1 MSELSTELGEFLF
14 KFLQHASFFV
24 IIFRFI
30 GALKRIITYGILLL
44 TLTLVNNIVIG
55 QVVTNRQEVH
65 AKIDSAKTTFK
76 TNPILALEQVEEAI
90 TSAVKLGYQ
99 YELADAYLTLGG
111 FNQNMHEYSSAIVHG
126 NKAIDLF
133 KLTESWNKLYECH
146 YLIGESHISLKDY
159 TKALSSYENA
169 ALIAKRGGENKN
181 YLSSKFEYAKVKM
194 LQTKYDEAEA
204 IFIEIKGEAEKEN
217 LIDLLAEVDFKLGE
231 LYEIRGDYNQAVNL
245 YEVAQTNAYSSNN
258 PEIINNTNSGL
269 VRSAPI
275 DENYDNGTYNSLI
288 KAQDFFT
295 ETQDTAS
302 LLENSI
308 QRADWHVS
316 QGNYTDA
323 ATELNFSYN
332 LSEEI
337 GDLDAQLS
345 TSKKLYD
352 IYVENEDQQ
361 GSVIAFNN
369 YKMLLDSSESLKY
382 QKQEALDN
390 NQLAMKTVEKQIDNL
405 EREREL
411 DQQTILLLEKE
422 KDLNS
427 ASIQQQRILLYV
439 FGFILLIFVGIS
451 IFVYRNTKAKKRAHQ
466 LLYLKSLRA
475 QMNPHF
481 IFNSLNSVNNYIST
495 NNERA
500 ANKYLSKFSKLM
512 RQVLE
517 YSQVEFISLK
527 DEIEVLRL
535 YVELEHERFKD
546 KFDFRFS
553 VDEAINT
560 DGYTIPPMLIQP
572 FIENAIW
579 HGLRYKESA
588 GVLEVKFTD
597 KEEFIEITVED
608 NGIGR
613 AKSQELK
620 TINQKKHNSSGMR
633 NVENRTEM
641 IQAVFKAKINYEIV
655 DLPNN
660 TGTQVNIKLY
670 RNE

>member
-1 MSELSTELGEFLF
+1 M
-14 KFLQHASFFV
+14 
-24 IIFRFI
+24 
-30 GALKRIITYGILLL
+30 KRIITYGILLL
-44 TLTLVNNIVIG
+44 TLVNSNVYGQGSFKNSLVQTRNDRPIVRAI
-55 QVVTNRQEVH
+55 
-65 AKIDSAKTTFK
+65 IDSAKATFK
-76 TNPILALEQVEEAI
+76 TDPLLALEQVESAI

-99 YELADAYLTLGG
+99 FELAEAYYTLGG
-111 FNQNMHEYSSAIVHG
+111 FNKSMQENGSAIIHG
-126 NKAIDLF
+126 NKALDLF
-133 KLTESWNKLYECH
+133 KLTESWDKVYKCH
-146 YLIGESHISLKDY
+146 YMIGESHANMQDY
-159 TKALSSYENA
+159 EIALSSYESA
-169 ALIAKRGGENKN
+169 ALLAKKGGENKN
-181 YLSSKFEYAKVKM
+181 FLNSKFEYAKIKM
-194 LQTKYDEAEA
+194 LQSKYDEAEA
-204 IFIEIKGEAEKEN
+204 ILIEIQKEAQKQN

-231 LYEIRGDYNQAVNL
+231 LYESRGDFVQAVNL
-245 YEVAQTNAYSSNN
+245 YEVSQTNAYNSNN
-258 PEIINNTNSGL
+258 TELINYTNSGIA
-269 VRSAPI
+269 RSASPNNN
-275 DENYDNGTYNSLI
+275 DASALNSLT

-295 ETQDTAS
+295 EAKDTVS
-302 LLENSI
+302 LLENSF
-308 QRADWHVS
+308 QRADWHLS
-316 QGNYTDA
+316 QGDVQGA
-323 ATELNFSYN
+323 AQELNFTFN
-332 LSEEI
+332 LSEEY
-337 GDLDAQLS
+337 GDLDAQVNS
-345 TSKKLYD
+345 SKKIYD
-352 IYVENEDQQ
+352 VFVQNQDEK
-361 GSVIAFNN
+361 GSVIAFDN
-369 YKMLLDSSESLKY
+369 YKKLLDSSVSVKN
-382 QKQEALDN
+382 QKQVTLDN
-390 NQLAMKTVEKQIDNL
+390 NQLAMKTVEKQLDNL

-427 ASIQQQRILLYV
+427 DSIQQQRVLLYV
-439 FGFILLIFVGIS
+439 FGFILLIFVGLS

-517 YSQVEFISLK
+517 HSQVEFISLK
-527 DEIEVLRL
+527 EEIEVLKL

-553 VDEAINT
+553 VDESINA

-597 KEEFIEITVED
+597 KDDFIEIIVED

-620 TINQKKHNSSGMR
+620 TVNQKKHNSSGMR

-641 IQAVFKAKINYEIV
+641 IQAVFKAKINYEII
-655 DLPNN
+655 DLPEN